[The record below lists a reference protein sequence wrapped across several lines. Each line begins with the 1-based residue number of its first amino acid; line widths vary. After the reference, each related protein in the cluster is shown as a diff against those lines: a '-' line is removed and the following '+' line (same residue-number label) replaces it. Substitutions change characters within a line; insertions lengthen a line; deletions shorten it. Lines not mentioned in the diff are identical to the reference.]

1 MRERER
7 KRETETERE
16 RNSLYKV
23 TALTSSRHGRKLSK
37 AETQL
42 NLFKRAD
49 TKLVSLLSFKLSS
62 DNSFTIL
69 LK

>member
-16 RNSLYKV
+16 RNSLYEV
-23 TALTSSRHGRKLSK
+23 TALTSSRHGRILSRG
-37 AETQL
+37 ETQL

-49 TKLVSLLSFKLSS
+49 TKLISLLSFKLSS

>member
-1 MRERER
+1 MSGRERKREGDRERER
-7 KRETETERE
+7 K
-16 RNSLYKV
+16 SLYKV
-23 TALTSSRHGRKLSK
+23 NALTSSRHGRILSR

-42 NLFKRAD
+42 NLFKRSD
-49 TKLVSLLSFKLSS
+49 TKLISLLSFKLSS